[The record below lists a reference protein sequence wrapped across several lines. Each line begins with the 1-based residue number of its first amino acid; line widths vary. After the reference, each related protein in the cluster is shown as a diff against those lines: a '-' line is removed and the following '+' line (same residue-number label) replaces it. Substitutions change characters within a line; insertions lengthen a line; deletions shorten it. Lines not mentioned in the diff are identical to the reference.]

1 MNVTKINTVPTFRLA
16 CNITIMTIIIP
27 LTTKASNKPKSFI
40 QFYPCHTMAEIKY
53 LVYLRELVV
62 VITGI
67 LILTQTLVAAEI
79 CLLQNLTSTKSS
91 QSETLRFCKTNF
103 TQ

>member
-16 CNITIMTIIIP
+16 CNIMTIIIP

-40 QFYPCHTMAEIKY
+40 QFYPCHTMAETKY

>member
-40 QFYPCHTMAEIKY
+40 QFYPCHTMAETKY

-79 CLLQNLTSTKSS
+79 CLLQNLTSTK
-91 QSETLRFCKTNF
+91 
-103 TQ
+103 

>member
-40 QFYPCHTMAEIKY
+40 QFYPCHTMVEIKSVFSVPQRTCCRDNWDINSY
-53 LVYLRELVV
+53 SNFSSGRDLSVTESNIDQVKSVRN
-62 VITGI
+62 
-67 LILTQTLVAAEI
+67 VA
-79 CLLQNLTSTKSS
+79 LLQN
-91 QSETLRFCKTNF
+91 
-103 TQ
+103 

>member
-40 QFYPCHTMAEIKY
+40 QFYPCHTMAETKY